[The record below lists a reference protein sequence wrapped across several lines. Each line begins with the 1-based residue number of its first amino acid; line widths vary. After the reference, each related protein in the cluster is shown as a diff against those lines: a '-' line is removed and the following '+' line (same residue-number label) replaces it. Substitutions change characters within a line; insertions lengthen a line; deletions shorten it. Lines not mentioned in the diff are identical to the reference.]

1 MRLSRIP
8 ALLLAAILG
17 PLAIA
22 GLWAEHA
29 LNDSTGFADSMTEA
43 LDDPDVLAELEIL
56 ATDAAT
62 QKIYEYFSVTGPGQH
77 TLADTAVA
85 YAQGVLDS
93 SLQSPVFQS
102 GWHAWQSS
110 LHKDLATIAR
120 GGTPP
125 VTTVDGSQISVDI
138 TPLVRSLLTGP
149 VGFLARS
156 ALGDE
161 PMIKSID
168 AGEDVESQLA
178 WLGRI
183 AAVRWWAVLGFV
195 VIVAVAA
202 LQVPGRRL
210 QALGVA
216 LLAAG
221 VGCLVALLGRW
232 IYHALVTVDE
242 TAIGRAAEHA
252 LAGAAPSWLVTA
264 AVLFGLVGA
273 ALLALPALRAARAK
287 HANAHAQLG

>member
-1 MRLSRIP
+1 
-8 ALLLAAILG
+8 
-17 PLAIA
+17 
-22 GLWAEHA
+22 
-29 LNDSTGFADSMTEA
+29 MTEA

-77 TLADTAVA
+77 TADTAVA

-93 SLQSPVFQS
+93 SLQSAVFQS

-183 AAVRWWAVLGFV
+183 AGVRWWAVLSLCGD
-195 VIVAVAA
+195 
-202 LQVPGRRL
+202 PRDRRT
-210 QALGVA
+210 
-216 LLAAG
+216 AG
-221 VGCLVALLGRW
+221 SRKAPAGSG
-232 IYHALVTVDE
+232 
-242 TAIGRAAEHA
+242 GRAAGCGRG
-252 LAGAAPSWLVTA
+252 LPGRAPGPLD
-264 AVLFGLVGA
+264 
-273 ALLALPALRAARAK
+273 LPRAPHCRRDCDRP
-287 HANAHAQLG
+287 GG